1 MARKEKQIRFAYITD
16 HSIDEIVNAH
26 VNYVTSPRYEWD
38 EEWKKID
45 DGDGVSKFPSW
56 EPSFHVVEEGEAAP
70 KKAILK
76 PKYQFLL
83 HVIIMRCR
91 AGKGACRLDYAFFT
105 DLLGK
110 SYGKMLHNLSLMG
123 IIYLSDAFEIGKKSR
138 LIELNDWNI
147 AFCDNIDNRNIRHYL
162 SELDKDIKKKDKERK
177 EVLSEKLGKDFYD
190 CYSKNLSQLDLV
202 RKDEAIEYL
211 NSREYISLKQK
222 QTYYSFIEDFD
233 RHKLRITNV
242 DDRGRIYHF
251 LSNCPSRLRKYV
263 NIKYDVD
270 IANSQPLLF
279 CDFLIKNY
287 SIDYSIIDYITNIND
302 SFLNNSI
309 QDNNNIYNKGKQ
321 LCKLLKYSDLQVP
334 NLKDIPSDV
343 LLYIYS
349 CMKGVFWDGFVE
361 ILGGT
366 VDRAELKG
374 ILFKEVF
381 YSHSIKMREYNE
393 YGKKFVEIYPSVW
406 HLIRSMKSEEAE
418 QLCNRITR
426 VESEIFH
433 SILGH
438 CFERDWV
445 VTSVH
450 DAIYVL
456 DVPGNEGIDE
466 GELID
471 IVMSEYRKHGLIPT
485 VHLEKF

>member
-1 MARKEKQIRFAYITD
+1 MARKEKQIRFAYLID
-16 HSIDEIVNAH
+16 HSIDEIVDAH

-123 IIYLSDAFEIGKKSR
+123 IIHLSDTFEKGKESR
-138 LIELNDWNI
+138 LIELRDWNI
-147 AFCDNIDNRNIRHYL
+147 AFYDNIDNRIIRNYL
-162 SELDKDIKKKDKERK
+162 SELDKDNKKKEKERK
-177 EVLSEKLGKDFYD
+177 EVLSDKLGKDFYD
-190 CYSKNLSQLDLV
+190 CYSENLSQLDLV
-202 RKDEAIEYL
+202 RKDEAVDYV
-211 NSREYISLKQK
+211 NGRG
-222 QTYYSFIEDFD
+222 YYSPIQEHFYKSCIENFD
-233 RHKLRITNV
+233 KEKLTITNV
-242 DDRGRIYHF
+242 DDRGRIYHY
-251 LSNCPSRLRKYV
+251 LTNCPRVLRRYF
-263 NIKYDVD
+263 NIRFDVD

-279 CDFLIKNY
+279 CDFLIRKY
-287 SIDYSIIDYITNIND
+287 EIDFSIIDYISNIDD
-302 SFLNNSI
+302 SSLNNSI
-309 QDNNNIYNKGKQ
+309 QDNNIYNKGKQ
-321 LCKLLKYSDLQVP
+321 LCKLLKDSDLQVQ

-349 CMKGVFWDGFVE
+349 CMKGVFWDGFAE
-361 ILGGT
+361 ILKGT
-366 VDRAELKG
+366 VERAELKG

-381 YSHSIKMREYNE
+381 YSNSRTMRHKK
-393 YGKKFVEIYPSVW
+393 YGKVFAEVYPSVW
-406 HLIRSMKSEEAE
+406 HLIRQMKKDAE
-418 QLCNRITR
+418 LLCNRITR

-433 SILGH
+433 AILEK
-438 CFERDWV
+438 CFEHNWA
-445 VTSVH
+445 VTSIH

-471 IVMSEYRKHGLIPT
+471 IVISEYRKHGLIPT
-485 VHLEKF
+485 VHLEKS